1 MSIRLI
7 DRDYRGDGS
16 GGLLSAGGAE
26 EILGEVLFR
35 LTARRGAFP
44 LMPELGSEMYR
55 LRGVKPSQ
63 RQALARE
70 YAARALAE
78 LEDVTVTDAAVT
90 DRGDGLS
97 IRVELVWQGEPLA
110 VEWEG

>member
-1 MSIRLI
+1 MSIRLT
-7 DRDYRGDGS
+7 DRDYRSDGS
-16 GGLLSAGGAE
+16 GGLLSADGAE
-26 EILGEVLFR
+26 AILGEVLFR
-35 LTARRGAFP
+35 LTARRGTFP

-55 LRGVKPSQ
+55 LREVRPSQ

-97 IRVELVWQGEPLA
+97 VRVELIWQGEPLA